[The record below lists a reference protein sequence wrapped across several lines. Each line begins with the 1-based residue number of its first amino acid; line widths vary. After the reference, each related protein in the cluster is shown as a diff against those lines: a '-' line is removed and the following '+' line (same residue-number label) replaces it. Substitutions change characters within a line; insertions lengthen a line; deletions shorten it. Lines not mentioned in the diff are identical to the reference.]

1 MKKTGAM
8 AMTMSNKEMLEVMS
22 EKWKTMDNDLRKEYF
37 KQAEDLKVEY
47 KNARMKFIVDKAGE
61 K

>member
-1 MKKTGAM
+1 MK
-8 AMTMSNKEMLEVMS
+8 
-22 EKWKTMDNDLRKEYF
+22 KEYF

-47 KNARMKFIVDKAGE
+47 KNAMMKFIMDKADD